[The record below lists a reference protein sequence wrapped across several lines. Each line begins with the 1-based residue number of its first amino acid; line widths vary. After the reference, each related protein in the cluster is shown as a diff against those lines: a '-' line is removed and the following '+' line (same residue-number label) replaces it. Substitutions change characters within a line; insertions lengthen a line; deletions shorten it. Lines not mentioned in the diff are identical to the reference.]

1 MRPELLDIFRS
12 DLHEATEA
20 AARVI
25 TIVGKPVRAH
35 GLCRESFRGHLDRS
49 GHGNVA
55 RLLRVSA
62 GQESARHA
70 HRDHQSIESHH
81 YLPRFIGNGIFC
93 SADDTFN
100 SSKFIERNNSLFAHD
115 TMTVIRTRILL
126 SSRRIL
132 CSAIASAFFSACALV
147 LHAGAQNTK
156 SPANK
161 NHAGPSSV
169 EDGRKAFESICASC
183 HGLDGRGGER
193 GPNIATRA
201 AVQQLSDEETLRI
214 LRSGIPTAGMPAFS
228 ALGAPKIKA
237 VMAYLRVLQGGGKA
251 VSISGD
257 AQRGK
262 LLFFGKAGC
271 AKCHM
276 INGFGGF
283 IGADLSS
290 YGSNGSVEEIRTAIL
305 DPNKDLDPRKRTAL
319 ATTREGRQFTG
330 IARNEDNFSLQ
341 LQSLDGTFHLF
352 SKADLD
358 RLEFLPKSLMPSDYG
373 STLSVDEIND
383 LVSYLVRS
391 ARASR
396 QLQASGAEL
405 KREKE
410 DD

>member
-1 MRPELLDIFRS
+1 MIDIPSRN
-12 DLHEATEA
+12 AT
-20 AARVI
+20 
-25 TIVGKPVRAH
+25 
-35 GLCRESFRGHLDRS
+35 
-49 GHGNVA
+49 
-55 RLLRVSA
+55 
-62 GQESARHA
+62 
-70 HRDHQSIESHH
+70 
-81 YLPRFIGNGIFC
+81 
-93 SADDTFN
+93 
-100 SSKFIERNNSLFAHD
+100 SSMAVF
-115 TMTVIRTRILL
+115 ILL

-132 CSAIASAFFSACALV
+132 CAAIASAFFSACALV

-161 NHAGPSSV
+161 NHAGPSSA
-169 EDGRKAFESICASC
+169 EDGRKAFESVCASC

-214 LRSGIPTAGMPAFS
+214 LRSGIPAAGMPAFS

-251 VSISGD
+251 ASVSGD
-257 AQRGK
+257 AQSGK

-276 INGFGGF
+276 INGSGGF
-283 IGADLSS
+283 VGADLSS
-290 YGSNGSVEEIRTAIL
+290 YGSNGSVEEIRAAIL
-305 DPNKDLDPRKRTAL
+305 DPNKDLDPRKRTVL

-330 IARNEDNFSLQ
+330 VARNEDNFSLQ

-352 SKADLD
+352 SKAELD

-373 STLSVDEIND
+373 STLSSSETND

-391 ARASR
+391 ARATW
-396 QLQASGAEL
+396 QMQASGTES